1 MGYRGG
7 VVKEFAQA
15 CRNRSSIVAIVPITF
30 NYRKC
35 IIGCI
40 AYNTVALIS
49 QCCISDTNTHNVNEC
64 DVLINRN
71 LIAYIIN

>member
-1 MGYRGG
+1 MAVYGVYGG
-7 VVKEFAQA
+7 VAIQNIDKLQT
-15 CRNRSSIVAIVPITF
+15 RSSIVAILPITF

-49 QCCISDTNTHNVNEC
+49 QCCISDTNTHNVN
-64 DVLINRN
+64 DRNVLINRKF
-71 LIAYIIN
+71 I